1 MVLLRK
7 RGEVANNG
15 LRSGLGNHDVQTHRL
30 PEEARCSIGHLIT
43 QRQKAFQQR
52 SAQEP
57 RSDPLTETPGAC
69 ITESLR
75 RSPAAESSATCHLT
89 TLPGSSDIG
98 QRFEAKGGGQLFGAV
113 VPAWLAKHRYPTP

>member
-15 LRSGLGNHDVQTHRL
+15 LRSGLGNHDVQTHRP

-52 SAQEP
+52 FAQEP
-57 RSDPLTETPGAC
+57 RGDPLTETQLRD
-69 ITESLR
+69 TRSLHHGE
-75 RSPAAESSATCHLT
+75 PAPVA
-89 TLPGSSDIG
+89 
-98 QRFEAKGGGQLFGAV
+98 GGGELSDVPLDHPFPVPATLVNASRQRAV
-113 VPAWLAKHRYPTP
+113 VSSSEP